1 MFPFYIS
8 LSFVLDMEDTFI
20 PILAVFGTLFVGCML
35 YIAYVST
42 NVEIYLTLG
51 ILLWSVAILFL
62 GFIGHISLKEE
73 IQ

>member
-8 LSFVLDMEDTFI
+8 LSFVIGMEDNFI
-20 PILAVFGTLFVGCML
+20 PILAVFGILFVGCML
-35 YIAYVST
+35 YLAYVFT
-42 NVEIYLTLG
+42 QMEIYLTLG

-62 GFIGHISLKEE
+62 GFIGYVSLKEE